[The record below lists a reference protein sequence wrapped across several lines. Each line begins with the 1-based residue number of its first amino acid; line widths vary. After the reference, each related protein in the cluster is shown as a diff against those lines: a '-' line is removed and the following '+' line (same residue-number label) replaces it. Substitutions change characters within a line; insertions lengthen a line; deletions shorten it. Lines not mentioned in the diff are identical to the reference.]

1 MAGRNFV
8 ASAAVRVFALTM
20 AVESLW
26 YRPAAGG
33 AAWMEEIAMASNE
46 MEHRDLR
53 TMWGIL
59 SVASYFV
66 VREHG
71 SM

>member
-1 MAGRNFV
+1 
-8 ASAAVRVFALTM
+8 M